1 MNLESFAEIYF
12 ANHDIGLRETTKH
25 CYYLPSARM
34 FDRAIGCPV
43 ESINKIAAN
52 QFVDWLRVQ
61 PKRPKT
67 QHSRRRAF
75 STLWS
80 AAHELNLA
88 PPPVPFRRIVV
99 PKTSPVAWSFTRVQH
114 VVSSVKS
121 DTRNWLN
128 GIEFGTYWSSLFS
141 AAWDSALR
149 LGDLLELERGW
160 IIQDTDG
167 GGLLRKC
174 QSKTGREH
182 YVKFHP
188 STMELIDSAMAQCPE
203 RRLVWPLRTTRRRFY
218 EHVKKILTAAGERG
232 TFRYF
237 RRSAVTFAE
246 GQSPGAGQR
255 MAGHQDSRTTR
266 ESYIDPM
273 LLPRTVVTVR
283 SLCDD

>member
-1 MNLESFAEIYF
+1 MNLESFAGIYF
-12 ANHDIGLRETTKH
+12 ENHDVGLKQVTKD

-43 ESINKIAAN
+43 EDLNKTAAN

-75 STLWS
+75 LTLWT
-80 AAHELNLA
+80 AAHEASMA

-99 PKTSPVAWSFTRVQH
+99 PKTSPVAWSFERVQK
-114 VVSSVKS
+114 VVSSVAS
-121 DTRNWLN
+121 DTRIWLN
-128 GIEFGTYWSSLFS
+128 GIQTGTYWSSLFS

-149 LGDLLELERGW
+149 LGDLLEIERDW
-160 IIQDTDG
+160 IIRDADG
-167 GGLLRKC
+167 GGLLRKI

-188 STMELIDSAMAQCPE
+188 STMKLIDLSMEQCPG
-203 RRLVWPLRTTRRRFY
+203 RRLIWPLRTTRRRFY
-218 EHVKKILTAAGERG
+218 EHVKKILANADECG

-237 RRSAVTFAE
+237 RRSAITFAE
-246 GQSPGAGQR
+246 GQSPGAGQK

-273 LLPRTVVTVR
+273 LLPRCIVTVR
-283 SLCDD
+283 SLNP